1 MAILG
6 EVLFYRRDQVDLDT
20 VLRHQEQLLREK
32 VEKLPSGIF
41 SAKSDGEIAADM
53 AASEAIAPLQID
65 LQRATPQVLE
75 VQLNIR
81 DQFGFDRELIRVP
94 GLRATKTIPFTGD
107 PTLWHLRTNPY
118 NLNPPHGEVRGSNL
132 IIGVEVPAQQAN
144 EAKQY
149 IDETIAKLPEYLER
163 QRAQIEPYNNGIAGN
178 AVALIVQRRSR
189 LSQASDLL
197 NKLR

>member
-1 MAILG
+1 L
-6 EVLFYRRDQVDLDT
+6 VLAF
-20 VLRHQEQLLREK
+20 QLVGCLHW
-32 VEKLPSGIF
+32 I
-41 SAKSDGEIAADM
+41 
-53 AASEAIAPLQID
+53 
-65 LQRATPQVLE
+65 
-75 VQLNIR
+75 
-81 DQFGFDRELIRVP
+81 
-94 GLRATKTIPFTGD
+94 
-107 PTLWHLRTNPY
+107 Y
-118 NLNPPHGEVRGSNL
+118 
-132 IIGVEVPAQQAN
+132 PAQQAN